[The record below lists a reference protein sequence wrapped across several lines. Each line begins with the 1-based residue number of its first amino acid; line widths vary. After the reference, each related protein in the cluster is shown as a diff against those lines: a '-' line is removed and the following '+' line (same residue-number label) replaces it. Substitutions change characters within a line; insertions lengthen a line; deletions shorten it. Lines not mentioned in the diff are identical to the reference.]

1 MLSTF
6 DLRSAEASCGRSNF
20 LEIAITL
27 FHGNAK
33 SKFFCIAFQNDDTH
47 RSSREREFIM
57 TGLSAGTI
65 DLTIAWRMAEWTC
78 GFQSGKVA

>member
-1 MLSTF
+1 LHSP
-6 DLRSAEASCGRSNF
+6 EGSCGRSNF

-27 FHGNAK
+27 FHGKAG

-57 TGLSAGTI
+57 TGLSAAAI
-65 DLTIAWRMAEWTC
+65 DSTIAWRMAEWTS

>member
-1 MLSTF
+1 MSSF
-6 DLRSAEASCGRSNF
+6 DLRPPEGSGGRSNF

-27 FHGNAK
+27 FHGKAR

>member
-1 MLSTF
+1 
-6 DLRSAEASCGRSNF
+6 LRPPEGSCGRSNF

-27 FHGNAK
+27 FHAK
-33 SKFFCIAFQNDDTH
+33 ARSKFFCIAFQNDDTH
-47 RSSREREFIM
+47 RSSRERKFII

-65 DLTIAWRMAEWTC
+65 DLAIAWRIRKWTC